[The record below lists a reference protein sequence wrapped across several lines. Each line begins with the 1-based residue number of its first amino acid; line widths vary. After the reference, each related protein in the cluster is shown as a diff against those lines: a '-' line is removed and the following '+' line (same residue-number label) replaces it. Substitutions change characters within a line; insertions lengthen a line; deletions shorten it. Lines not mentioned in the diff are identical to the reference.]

1 MSAIPLEVIH
11 EFLRMRIEQKPSSPS
26 PLSIRQLMRELKE
39 GIKIAIIQRE
49 RTISFIRTAC
59 DEKCNLYDKNVEAFD
74 GSLCAVFNIY
84 LEYLQKW
91 ILLHQ
96 NMFQKNLLEEE
107 WKFCNLVDGKITDG
121 KISVEKTFCTMLCT
135 LLNLIGDRM
144 FERIEDIAQD
154 AHMKEKDDVNRKLDY
169 IN

>member
-1 MSAIPLEVIH
+1 MIH

-49 RTISFIRTAC
+49 RTISYIRTAC
-59 DEKCNLYDKNVEAFD
+59 DDKYNLYDKNIEAFD
-74 GSLCAVFNIY
+74 NSLRSVFNIY

-91 ILLHQ
+91 ILLNQ
-96 NMFQKNLLEEE
+96 NTFQKNFLEEE
-107 WKFCNLVDGKITDG
+107 WKFCNLVDNKIIDG
-121 KISVEKTFCTMLCT
+121 KLSAERTFCTMLCT

-154 AHMKEKDDVNRKLDY
+154 AQMKEKDDVNRK
-169 IN
+169 